1 MDAKTARQDIEHVLR
16 IEDLN
21 LASMRSLRAIQDWLK
36 SDTSDAVEVPHL
48 LPNESLR
55 IPPTTYDLIKHLHR
69 QKAFSERTFGPGVRT
84 RGLLDHIS
92 KEVTEVYKNPSDVT
106 EWIDIVLLALD
117 GAWRAGHT
125 PEQIAAALEAKQSK
139 NESRTWPDWRQSS
152 PNQAIEHLEDNAH
165 PMMGKVVRYGPGVTA
180 LFRVQSTNAQTSRR
194 DRSKSYRLYGAHV
207 LGGHASAHES
217 DVTAA
222 TPADLAIWA
231 EKKGL
236 PIDLTINGQTVGAD
250 SHD

>member
-21 LASMRSLRAIQDWLK
+21 LVSIRRLRAIQDWLK
-36 SDTSDAVEVPHL
+36 SDTSDAIDVPHL
-48 LPNESLR
+48 RPNESLR
-55 IPPTTYDLIKHLHR
+55 IPPTTFDLIKHLRR
-69 QKAFSERTFGPGVRT
+69 QKAFSEKTFGPGART
-84 RGLLDHIS
+84 KGVLDHIR
-92 KEVTEVYKNPSDVT
+92 KEVSEVYKNPSDVT

-139 NESRTWPDWRQSS
+139 NESRSWPDWRQSS
-152 PNQAIEHLEDNAH
+152 PDKAIEHVDASAH
-165 PMMGKVVRYGPGVTA
+165 PLIGKVVRYGCGVTA
-180 LFRVQSTNAQTSRR
+180 LFRVESTNLEISGRE
-194 DRSKSYRLYGAHV
+194 RSKSYRLYGSHV
-207 LGGHASAHES
+207 LGGTESAHES
-217 DVTAA
+217 KVTLA

-236 PIDLTINGQTVGAD
+236 PIDLAINGQSIGAD